1 MRLSEKIELLDQS
14 LFIYERNASDRLA
27 LEASFTAS
35 KSDSVNFMNQ
45 QAVIIRDSLKYN
57 WLSLPWF
64 KFYKKWKLKR
74 IFRLKN
80 IINLP
85 QREIIQT
92 AHKILILEGNESP
105 YHRFLLGEISAEK
118 FAELVKKKAEELALL
133 GSMQ

>member
-1 MRLSEKIELLDQS
+1 MRLSDKIKLLEHTV
-14 LFIYERNASDRLA
+14 FIYERNASDRLA
-27 LEASFTAS
+27 LEASLTVS
-35 KSDSVNFMNQ
+35 KIDSINFMNQ

-57 WLSLPWF
+57 WISLPWY

-74 IFRLKN
+74 IFSLKN

-105 YHRFLLGEISAEK
+105 YHKFLLGEISAEK
-118 FAELVKKKAEELALL
+118 FAESVKKKAEELALL